1 MFCPATQLPREQVVI
16 FGLKMK
22 YGVNYLPPVGTG
34 TVFADV
40 GSTYWAKDWIEQAY
54 IDGLLPACGSDPGT
68 GKPLFCPGE
77 LVTRGWGAYVIVKAK
92 SLPTP

>member
-1 MFCPATQLPREQVVI
+1 MKSFDALMFCPATQLPREQVVI

-54 IDGLLPACGSDPGT
+54 VDGLLPAAVPRQANLYS
-68 GKPLFCPGE
+68 GE
-77 LVTRGWGAYVIVKAK
+77 LVTRRG
-92 SLPTP
+92 PM